1 MQARI
6 KKILTGGAQKKKM
19 VTPFYFELRNFEYI
33 NYKFILLVA

>member
-6 KKILTGGAQKKKM
+6 KILIGGAKKM
-19 VTPFYFELRNFEYI
+19 VTPFYVELRNFEYI